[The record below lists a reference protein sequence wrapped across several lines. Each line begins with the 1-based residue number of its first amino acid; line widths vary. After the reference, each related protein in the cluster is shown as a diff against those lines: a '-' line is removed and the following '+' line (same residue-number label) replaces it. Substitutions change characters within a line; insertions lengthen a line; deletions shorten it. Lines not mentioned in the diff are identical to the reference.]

1 MSSSVPDPTARG
13 MRATNRRSA
22 TFAEKQPTS
31 GPPSGPSP
39 QWRSSEDAA
48 ALAAEWRVFG
58 WVATGI
64 AILTAPAFF
73 LALYRGAGTRLS
85 VAIVVTILGVLVFR
99 GLVDLVTRHFIPR
112 PVLTADSDPKLRE
125 EDHLARRRAWFWSS
139 RLRFVL
145 FLIAL
150 YVIAVA
156 VVRIFY
162 WITGDGSTADAV
174 TAIPDSVP
182 TDSSSLSTILVV
194 ALSIPLGLLINSILF
209 IGPLVIIGLRQV
221 KGYEPGETDWGVRLA
236 DVRGQA
242 EPKEEIRKIV
252 ELWQTGDEFEESG
265 GKRERGALFLG
276 PPGTGKTMTAKAI
289 ATEVNSP
296 FVSVSAAAFAQAFI
310 GVDVIMVLNVA
321 WRARRLARRWGG
333 QCIVFIDEI
342 DAVGLTRGSV
352 DLTPTFATPLGSIH
366 DECFFGPVGAITPSG
381 DLVVETAAWRDRL
394 FAERAEPRRTLY
406 PAPIQRFSNRVR
418 GFLAPGMAG
427 MGGSGALQT
436 LLVTMDG
443 IEEPK
448 PFSRH
453 LRNMLNRWLDVVYIV
468 PRRVG
473 RFSLRLPPAKPRDE
487 QIFFVGAC
495 NVALEALDPA
505 LTRPGRL
512 GRHVRYRTPSK
523 DDRKD
528 ILDLYL
534 GKVAH
539 DPELDSDARRDEL
552 ARVTAGHSPAM
563 IQQVCSLGLA
573 YAYHDGRPQL
583 GWSDLLE
590 AITTVEAGIDA
601 GLTYMPDEARSIA
614 IHEAGHAVTGHVFM
628 KGHTST
634 RLTIRPR
641 GWSLGQHAM
650 GEVDERYSRWR
661 HEKFADLV
669 WSLGAMASEY
679 VFYGESTTGV
689 GGDIHAAT
697 TQAALMVGTWG
708 MAPRVPAVGSPEE
721 EAEVMA
727 RYEALGTRLMNRAY
741 EPRGDRSS
749 AIAATL
755 DDDAKRAMVAQFLGQ
770 AFATAYWFV
779 RHNRDATARVADALV
794 ERREMYGDEVVGLLE
809 SLSLTMPD
817 VDPRDEAQWPRI

>member
-1 MSSSVPDPTARG
+1 MGASTQ
-13 MRATNRRSA
+13 RSA
-22 TFAEKQPTS
+22 TFAEKQPSS
-31 GPPSGPSP
+31 GQEDGAP
-39 QWRSSEDAA
+39 QEWVLSEDTA
-48 ALAAEWRVFG
+48 ALVAEWRMFG
-58 WVATGI
+58 RIATAVAV
-64 AILTAPAFF
+64 LTSPVFF
-73 LALYRGAGTRLS
+73 LALYRGVGTRLS
-85 VAIVVTILGVLVFR
+85 VAIVVTVVGVLVFR
-99 GLVDLVTRHFIPR
+99 GLVDVASRRLIPR
-112 PVLTADSDPKLRE
+112 PALFAGSDPRLRE
-125 EDHLARRRAWFWSS
+125 EDHLARRRGWFWSS
-139 RLRFVL
+139 RLKFV
-145 FLIAL
+145 FAL
-150 YVIAVA
+150 AVLYAAAVA
-156 VVRIFY
+156 VIRVVY
-162 WITGDGSTADAV
+162 WIRGDGSWADAL
-174 TAIPDSVP
+174 TLIPDSIP
-182 TDSSSLSTILVV
+182 TDSGNLGTIVVV
-194 ALSIPLGLLINSILF
+194 ALSIPLGLLINSVLF

-221 KGYEPGETDWGVRLA
+221 KGYEPGEADWGVRLA

-252 ELWQTGDEFEESG
+252 ELWQAGDEFEEAG

-296 FVSVSAAAFAQAFI
+296 FVAVSAAAFAQAFI
-310 GVDVIMVLNVA
+310 GVDVIMVLYVA

-342 DAVGLTRGSV
+342 DAVGMTRGSV
-352 DLTPTFATPLGSIH
+352 DLAPSFATPLGSIH
-366 DECFFGPVGAITPSG
+366 DECFFGPLGAITPSG
-381 DLVVETAAWRDRL
+381 DLVVETAAWRERL
-394 FAERAEPRRTLY
+394 FAQRAEPRRALY

-418 GFLAPGMAG
+418 GFLAPGMSG
-427 MGGSGALQT
+427 LSGSGALQT

-443 IEEPK
+443 IEEPRLV
-448 PFSRH
+448 SRYV
-453 LRNMLNRWLDVVYIV
+453 RSAINRWLDVLYVI
-468 PRRVG
+468 PRSVG
-473 RFSLRLPPAKPRDE
+473 RIPLRLPSARPRTE

-505 LTRPGRL
+505 LTRQGRL

-528 ILDLYL
+528 IIDLYL
-534 GKVAH
+534 GKVAR
-539 DPELDSDARRDEL
+539 DPDLDSDARRDEL

-573 YAYHDGRPQL
+573 YAYHDGRARL
-583 GWSDLLE
+583 GWGDLLE

-601 GLTYMPDEARSIA
+601 GLTYVPEEARSIA
-614 IHEAGHAVTGHVFM
+614 VHEAGHAVTGHVFM
-628 KGHTST
+628 QGHTST

-669 WSLGAMASEY
+669 WSLGAMAAEY

-697 TQAALMVGTWG
+697 TSAALMVGTWG
-708 MAPRVPAVGSPEE
+708 MAPRVPDVGSPDAER
-721 EAEVMA
+721 EVMA

-741 EPRGDRSS
+741 EPQGDRSS
-749 AIAATL
+749 AISATL

-779 RHNRDATARVADALV
+779 HHNRDATARVADALV
-794 ERREMYGDEVVGLLE
+794 ERREMYGDEVVGLLD
-809 SLSLTMPD
+809 SLSLSIPD
-817 VDPRDEAQWPRI
+817 IDPRDEAQWPRI